1 MAADAITL
9 ITEDHRLL
17 DGLLE
22 RLLQDDVDR
31 LAVVEEITARL
42 TAHARAEEREV
53 YPSIMKADP
62 NEADEVEHAYEEH
75 VEAEHDL
82 RKVRNLIGSPHFEE
96 AAAAFVAAV
105 RHHVEEEESEVL
117 PALQNAVDTAT
128 LRRLGA
134 AFAKERDQQLKS
146 AGFTATRRPR
156 KGGDVDTAQDDR
168 FADVTR
174 DELYEMAKKADV
186 AGRSSM
192 TKDELADALRQQ
204 R

>member
-17 DGLLE
+17 DGLFE
-22 RLLQDDVDR
+22 RLLQDDADR

-53 YPSIMKADP
+53 YPTIKKADP
-62 NEADEVEHAYEEH
+62 DTDEVEHAYEEH
-75 VEAEHDL
+75 LEAEHQL

-134 AFAKERDQQLKS
+134 AFAKERDQELKS
-146 AGFTATRRPR
+146 AGFTAPQQPR
-156 KGGDVDTAQDDR
+156 EGSDVDTAEDDQ

-186 AGRSSM
+186 PGRSSM
-192 TKDELADALRQQ
+192 TKDELADALRKQ